1 LSATE
6 LRPVLTG
13 LPPLIDECSRV
24 LVLGSF
30 PSKQSLAKQEYYGNA
45 QNHFWQIMAK
55 LFEFD
60 PQAPYRGRTM
70 ALIAS
75 GVAVWDVIAECS
87 REGSGDDAI
96 QDATANPLLSLLR
109 DHPHVRH
116 IAFNGGTALRTARI
130 FVPDLFE
137 DGSVEWRQFPSTSP
151 RHARLKLE
159 DKLAVW
165 RQLKHWLSVQ

>member
-6 LRPVLTG
+6 LWPVLTG

-109 DHPHVRH
+109 NHPHVRH
-116 IAFNGGTALRTARI
+116 IDGPANSPHLRSRPLRGWERRVAAVPIDEPAACAAKAGGQAR
-130 FVPDLFE
+130 
-137 DGSVEWRQFPSTSP
+137 G
-151 RHARLKLE
+151 
-159 DKLAVW
+159 LAAT
-165 RQLKHWLSVQ
+165 

>member
-1 LSATE
+1 MSATE
-6 LRPVLTG
+6 LWPVLTG

-75 GVAVWDVIAECS
+75 GVAVWDVICTVASDFALHPLPLVRDRRADEPAEQRMRLERLGLEFGMELAAQVPGMSGHLADLDVDAVRRFS
-87 REGSGDDAI
+87 RKP
-96 QDATANPLLSLLR
+96 QPMLL
-109 DHPHVRH
+109 
-116 IAFNGGTALRTARI
+116 
-130 FVPDLFE
+130 
-137 DGSVEWRQFPSTSP
+137 
-151 RHARLKLE
+151 
-159 DKLAVW
+159 
-165 RQLKHWLSVQ
+165 